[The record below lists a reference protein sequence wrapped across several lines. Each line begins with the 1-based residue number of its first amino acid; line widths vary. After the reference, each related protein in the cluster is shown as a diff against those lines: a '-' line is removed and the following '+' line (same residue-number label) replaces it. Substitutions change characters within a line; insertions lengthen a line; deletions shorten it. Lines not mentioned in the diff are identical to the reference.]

1 MLVNPEKAFQSK
13 SSPEKAKAGN
23 SFVSVYVDLTS
34 FTSRRCQGSQSI
46 TIDSGP
52 QMELFQVVLTP
63 YIKYYLNPSLP
74 STQYK
79 DLLPTGKQGI
89 ETGRVS
95 STIVSIEKQCLNA
108 CNINLLPFTCTE
120 SILFWEL
127 FLLLSSLQCL
137 G

>member
-13 SSPEKAKAGN
+13 SSPGKAKAGN

-52 QMELFQVVLTP
+52 QIELFQVVLTP

-74 STQYK
+74 STKTSYWETGDGDWK
-79 DLLPTGKQGI
+79 GKQHYKYR
-89 ETGRVS
+89 EAVS
-95 STIVSIEKQCLNA
+95 QCM
-108 CNINLLPFTCTE
+108 
-120 SILFWEL
+120 
-127 FLLLSSLQCL
+127 
-137 G
+137 